1 MTTPTLN
8 TQEITLINLINSFR
22 QQNGVPPL
30 QVSAALTNAA
40 KWMANDMASKNYL
53 NHTDSQGRDPFVRMT
68 GFGYNAQ
75 TLRGENV
82 AAGNPDAQ
90 GTFNSWRDACDPNP
104 MGTCTYAHRQNML
117 NPQFVVIGVG
127 EAYNPNS
134 TFGYYWA
141 ADFGGTLD
149 TTIPITSVTQEQ
161 MGSPETGI
169 QPSTPTMQLTPGSP
183 ETGIQPNQP
192 STPTMQITP
201 TRPQGT
207 VIQRIPGAQPPG
219 FPLTTPGA
227 LPNLPGTPGTPG
239 ISSYQPGVLVAGQ
252 CLCPVSSTIQLQQ
265 TSANTS
271 WIWLII
277 IIVILIIAGV
287 IYFVNRK

>member
-1 MTTPTLN
+1 MATPTLN
-8 TQEITLINLINSFR
+8 TQEIALVNLINSFR

-30 QVSAALTNAA
+30 QVSVALTNAA
-40 KWMANDMASKNYL
+40 KWMANDMASRNYL

-68 GFGYNAQ
+68 EFGYNAQ

-149 TTIPITSVTQEQ
+149 ATIPITPGTQGPVEPQ
-161 MGSPETGI
+161 
-169 QPSTPTMQLTPGSP
+169 

-192 STPTMQITP
+192 STPVVQITP
-201 TRPQGT
+201 RPTGPQGT
-207 VIQRIPGAQPPG
+207 GLQGISGTQPPG

-227 LPNLPGTPGTPG
+227 LPNLPGTPGTP
-239 ISSYQPGVLVAGQ
+239 SYQPGVVVAGQ
-252 CLCPVSSTIQLQQ
+252 CLCPVSGTIQLQQ
-265 TSANTS
+265 TDSNTG
-271 WIWLII
+271 WTWLII
-277 IIVILIIAGV
+277 ILIILIILGV
-287 IYFVNRK
+287 IYFTNRK